1 MKRKCASLC
10 MTLILLLSSL
20 VAAKD
25 LTQQYENNNSQFEFH
40 GRLSVYNG
48 NPMFRIWII
57 GTKRLL
63 GVRGGDQ
70 EEADMPKELEQLF
83 TKPFVQIYGDFTV
96 TPIDTYKKGTMQ
108 TVRIDA
114 VKNLVIYRDEAFVSR
129 MATL

>member
-1 MKRKCASLC
+1 

-25 LTQQYENNNSQFEFH
+25 LTQQYENTNSQFEFH

-48 NPMFRIWII
+48 NPMYRIWII

-63 GVRGGDQ
+63 GIRGGDLD
-70 EEADMPKELEQLF
+70 EADMPKELEQLF
-83 TKPFVQIYGDFTV
+83 TKTFVRIYGDFTV

-114 VKNLVIYRDEAFVSR
+114 VKNLVIYRDGAFVSR